1 MLVAALN
8 GLGIVCKDTDR
19 FADAAAN
26 YQQALAIA
34 ERVVGSSGRQLAD
47 VHHNL
52 AGLDHA
58 QNRFFH
64 GEPHARRAIQL
75 RHIAFGL
82 NSTAAAGDF
91 AVLGALLLGKG
102 RYADAHDALERS
114 LHIWVKRFGPDHY
127 EVAVV
132 KQHLAALY
140 TARGEDAQAEG
151 AYRTVL
157 EIKHRVLGGRPC

>member
-1 MLVAALN
+1 M
-8 GLGIVCKDTDR
+8 K
-19 FADAAAN
+19 
-26 YQQALAIA
+26 
-34 ERVVGSSGRQLAD
+34 GSSVPSGPQLAD
-47 VHHNL
+47 LHRSL
-52 AGLDHA
+52 AALDHA

-75 RHIAFGL
+75 RHIAPGL

-102 RYADAHDALERS
+102 RYTDAEDALERS
-114 LHIWVKRFGPDHY
+114 LRIWVKRFGPDHY

-132 KQHLAALY
+132 KHHLAALY
-140 TARGEDAQAEG
+140 TARGQHAEAED

-157 EIKHRVLGGRPC
+157 EIKHRVLGADNAEVVALEQQVDRLAGTSKGEPQPRSDAGTPGTR